1 MNTPTVIKTEKNPVV
16 SPAAAKK
23 RAFLSKAMKKAH
35 AEYKKQSDG
44 MPDNPFNKVRV

>member
-1 MNTPTVIKTEKNPVV
+1 VSAPTVIKTEKNPVV

-35 AEYKKQSDG
+35 ADYKKQSDG
-44 MPDNPFNKVRV
+44 MPENPFNAVRL